1 MIPKSGNRFSD
12 EIMPQI
18 DSVPILSEAGEL
30 FARYDLLISDVWGVV
45 HDGVLALDPACAALT
60 RFRAGGGAVVL
71 LSNAPGPSEQVA
83 GVIDRKRVP
92 RTAWDRL
99 VTSGDVTKALIAESH
114 ARKIYHIGWKE
125 DRAVFAGLDVEL
137 VGEAEAEA
145 ELVVATEL
153 NDYRRE
159 VPEDYRPLLT
169 RLAARQLPFI
179 CGNPDLVVHVG
190 HDLLP
195 CAGALATMY
204 EELGGTVAW
213 AGKPHRPAY
222 DLALAA
228 AREARGG
235 REVEPEKVLVIGDA
249 VRTDL
254 AGARMMGFDS
264 LFVAGGIHREETI
277 VGGKVDPAG
286 VARVLA
292 GQPAIP
298 VAAMAALA

>member
-1 MIPKSGNRFSD
+1 MN
-12 EIMPQI
+12 
-18 DSVPILSEAGEL
+18 VPILSQAGDL
-30 FARYDLLISDVWGVV
+30 LAGYDVLISDVWGVV
-45 HDGVLALDPACAALT
+45 HDGVWALEPACDALIK
-60 RFRAGGGAVVL
+60 FRQRGGAVVL
-71 LSNAPGPSEQVA
+71 LSNAPGPSEQIA
-83 GVIDRKRVP
+83 GVLDDKRVP
-92 RTAWDRL
+92 RMAWDRL
-99 VTSGDVTKALIAESH
+99 VTSGDVTKALIAASPT
-114 ARKIYHIGWKE
+114 RKIYHIGWQA
-125 DRAVFAGLDVEL
+125 DRAVFAGLDVSL
-137 VGEAEAEA
+137 VDEAEA

-159 VPEDYRPLLT
+159 TPEDYRPLLT
-169 RLAARQLPFI
+169 RLAARKLPFI

-190 HDLLP
+190 EDLLP
-195 CAGALATMY
+195 CAGALATIY
-204 EELGGTVAW
+204 EELGGSVAW

-235 REVEPEKVLVIGDA
+235 RAIETDKVLVIGDA

-277 VGGKVDPAG
+277 LDGEVDPAG
-286 VARVLA
+286 VTRVLA
-292 GQPAIP
+292 GQPAMP